1 VDPYPVLHLGEGAAY
16 NPGMTEA
23 IAFDTHRFVKHL
35 TESGF
40 TEQQAEALAKEQVQ
54 LLNSNL
60 ATKIDSLAIKADIEG
75 VKAEV
80 ERVKAELEAKIERV
94 KAELEAKLET
104 VKAEL
109 EVKLETVKAELEVK
123 IEAIKTEIQATKVDL
138 VKWMV
143 MAMIAQS
150 TLIVA
155 FVKLL

>member
-1 VDPYPVLHLGEGAAY
+1 
-16 NPGMTEA
+16 MTEA

-60 ATKIDSLAIKADIEG
+60 ATKVDILAIKADIEG
-75 VKAEV
+75 VKAGV
-80 ERVKAELEAKIERV
+80 EG
-94 KAELEAKLET
+94 
-104 VKAEL
+104 
-109 EVKLETVKAELEVK
+109 VKAELEVK
-123 IEAIKTEIQATKVDL
+123 IETVKVELEAKIETVKAELAVKIEAIKTDIQATKVDL